1 MPVLRHVPVSQ
12 PSPVVS
18 LTTVRV
24 EMTTLPARRASA
36 LVEVPRQTAFVM
48 RNVLPLLVQV
58 RLCERV

>member
-1 MPVLRHVPVSQ
+1 MLVLRQVPVSQ

-24 EMTTLPARRASA
+24 EMTTFPARRASA
-36 LVEVPRQTAFVM
+36 LVEVPRQTAFVI

-58 RLCERV
+58 WL